1 MTMARTVVPE
11 ELDNLDPVDP
21 YAIKSRSDLKRI
33 HRAMGTCSLLTR
45 ELSTSMGRR
54 AAQASPLRVLELG
67 AGDGSLMLRVARS
80 LQPQWQRVQLTLL
93 DQANLLD
100 AKTRAAY
107 AAVGWT
113 VTPQV
118 MDVLDWARDQTAQSA
133 ALPNGPPAWD
143 LIVASLFLHHFE
155 AADLQQLLAAI
166 AQNCS
171 AFVACEPRRSRFALA
186 ASHCVGALGACSV
199 TRADAVTSVHAGFA
213 GGELSAL
220 WPKVGD
226 GWRLSERTAAPFSH
240 CFTAQRSAIAQ
251 AD

>member
-21 YAIKSRSDLKRI
+21 YAFRSRSDLKRV

-45 ELSTSMGRR
+45 ELSAAMGSR

-80 LQPQWQRVQLTLL
+80 LRPQWPHVQLTLL
-93 DQANLLD
+93 DQVNLLN

-113 VTPQV
+113 ATPQV

-133 ALPNGPPAWD
+133 AQANSAPAWD
-143 LIVASLFLHHFE
+143 LIVANLFLHHFE
-155 AADLQQLLAAI
+155 AADLRRLLAAI
-166 AQNCS
+166 AQSCS

-213 GGELSAL
+213 GSELSAL
-220 WPKVGD
+220 WPKVG
-226 GWRLSERTAAPFSH
+226 GAWRLTERAVAPFSH
-240 CFTAQRSAIAQ
+240 CFTAQRSAFAQ